1 MKEELNFTNIGNKES
16 QKELI
21 KEIMDLDA
29 KDGLYEDEVDKLA
42 HQYNPVMKL
51 DAEFIRAG
59 FKAGYNKAKETL
71 YTEISDEEI
80 ERGIKREYL
89 FSNSEEKRLMIEGAI
104 WYRKQLKRNI

>member
-1 MKEELNFTNIGNKES
+1 MEQISNTDKER
-16 QKELI
+16 QKQLI
-21 KEIMDLDA
+21 TEIMELDA

-71 YTEISDEEI
+71 YTEEQVKFIVEKSRET
-80 ERGIKREYL
+80 GLTAEYL
-89 FSNSEEKRLMIEGAI
+89 MLSL
-104 WYRKQLKRNI
+104 KQPKKD